1 MATEYFTFPR
11 THRGVR
17 RLVVLVTLVVFVAGC
32 GGDDFPAGTGR
43 VTKVIDGD
51 TIRVRLGTKTETVRL
66 IGVNTPET
74 VAPNKPVECFGP
86 EASAHTKELLGDDTI
101 VRLERDATT
110 RDRYGRLLA
119 YVYRVSDDL
128 FINLS
133 LIAEGYGKAMP
144 FDDTPMFHV
153 QFADAELAARNA
165 GLGLWGACP
174 Q

>member
-1 MATEYFTFPR
+1 MTTEYLTFPN

-17 RLVVLVTLVVFVAGC
+17 RLIVLFALVIFVAGC
-32 GGDDFPAGTGR
+32 GGENFPAGTGR
-43 VTKVIDGD
+43 VTTVIDGD

-86 EASAHTKELLGDDTI
+86 EASARTKELLGDDTV

-110 RDRYGRLLA
+110 RDRFGRLLA

-153 QFADAELAARNA
+153 QFADAELVARNA